1 MESLFGTGLPVE
13 VAPEACPPLAVNG
26 LLWPIRGHAASGRLN
41 AMPDAAL
48 YILAVALIVIGLIGA
63 VLPNLP
69 GVPMIF
75 GGIWLAA
82 AVDDYHHLNT
92 TWLIILG
99 VLAAVGIAMDFIAA
113 SLGAKRVGASSM
125 AVWGASI
132 GTVVGLFFGLP
143 GLILGPFVG
152 ALAGELVSSRSV
164 LRSAHVGIGTW
175 LGLLFGALVKLVL
188 SVVMVALAA
197 GVWLL
202 HL

>member
-1 MESLFGTGLPVE
+1 ML
-13 VAPEACPPLAVNG
+13 
-26 LLWPIRGHAASGRLN
+26 
-41 AMPDAAL
+41 DAAL
-48 YILAVALIVIGLIGA
+48 YVLAVALIVIGLIGA

-69 GVPMIF
+69 GIPMIF

-82 AVDDYHHLNT
+82 AVDNYRHLGT

-99 VLAAVGIAMDFIAA
+99 VLAALGIAMDFIAA
-113 SLGAKRVGASSM
+113 SLGAKRVGASST

-132 GTVVGLFFGLP
+132 GTLVGLFFGLP
-143 GLILGPFVG
+143 GLVLGPFAG
-152 ALAGELVSSRSV
+152 ALLGELLSSRSI
-164 LRSAHVGIGTW
+164 LRSAHVGLSTW

-188 SVVMVALAA
+188 SLVMVALAG

>member
-1 MESLFGTGLPVE
+1 MFFMD
-13 VAPEACPPLAVNG
+13 
-26 LLWPIRGHAASGRLN
+26 I
-41 AMPDAAL
+41 AL
-48 YILAVALIVIGLIGA
+48 YALAIALILGGLIGT
-63 VLPNLP
+63 VLPNVP
-69 GVPMIF
+69 GIPMIF

-82 AVDDYHHLNT
+82 ALDDYQHVGV

-99 VLAAVGIAMDFIAA
+99 ALAAFGVAMDFIAA

-132 GTVVGLFFGLP
+132 GTFIGMFLGIP

-152 ALAGELVSSRSV
+152 ALAGELISSKSM

-175 LGLLFGALVKLVL
+175 LGLLFGTLVKLVL

-202 HL
+202 NL

>member
-1 MESLFGTGLPVE
+1 M
-13 VAPEACPPLAVNG
+13 
-26 LLWPIRGHAASGRLN
+26 
-41 AMPDAAL
+41 DAAL
-48 YILAVALIVIGLIGA
+48 YVLAAALVVIGLIGA

-69 GVPMIF
+69 GIPMIF

-82 AVDDYHHLNT
+82 AVDNYRHLGT
-92 TWLIILG
+92 TWLIVLG
-99 VLAAVGIAMDFIAA
+99 LIAAFGIAMDFIAA
-113 SLGAKRVGASSM
+113 SLGAKRVGASSL

-132 GTVVGLFFGLP
+132 GTIVGLFFGLP

-152 ALAGELVSSRSV
+152 ALAGELFSSGSV
-164 LRSAHVGIGTW
+164 LRSAHVGMGTW

-188 SVVMVALAA
+188 SLIMVAMAA